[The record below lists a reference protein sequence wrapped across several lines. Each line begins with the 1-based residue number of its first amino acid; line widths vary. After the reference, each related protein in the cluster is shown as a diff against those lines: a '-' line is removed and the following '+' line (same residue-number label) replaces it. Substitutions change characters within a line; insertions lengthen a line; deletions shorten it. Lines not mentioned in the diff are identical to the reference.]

1 MLRRFASFEDMK
13 LESYRYWRAQPAF
26 KRLDAVAEL
35 NADIQVL
42 KGVPADAQRLQR
54 TVRLLKR

>member
-1 MLRRFASFEDMK
+1 MK